1 MTDLSLAPCMESEH
15 DPPMPTPGEIFAIVV
30 FSIIGFGAFR
40 YGKRDGRW
48 QPMVIGM
55 VLMAFP
61 YFVSSGLWLYLV
73 GAALTVGLF
82 IFRD

>member
-1 MTDLSLAPCMESEH
+1 
-15 DPPMPTPGEIFAIVV
+15 MPTPGEIFAIVV

-55 VLMAFP
+55 VLMVFP
-61 YFVSSGLWLYLV
+61 YFVSSGLWLYLI

>member
-1 MTDLSLAPCMESEH
+1 MSLAPCRESEH

-55 VLMAFP
+55 VLMVFP
-61 YFVSSGLWLYLV
+61 YFVSSGLWLYVV